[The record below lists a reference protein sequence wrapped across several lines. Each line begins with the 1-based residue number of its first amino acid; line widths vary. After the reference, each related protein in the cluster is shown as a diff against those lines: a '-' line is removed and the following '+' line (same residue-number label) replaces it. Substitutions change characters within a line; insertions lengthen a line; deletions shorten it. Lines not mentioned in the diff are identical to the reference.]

1 MEDDHSI
8 RNIVESSQLIS
19 PTPNRNNADG
29 SILNLQLQESE
40 HRVQRAD
47 NADQVNDLNKVG
59 IFKGSM
65 TSMRG

>member
-1 MEDDHSI
+1 MEDDNSI

-59 IFKGSM
+59 IFKGSI

>member
-59 IFKGSM
+59 IFKGSVTFM
-65 TSMRG
+65 IE

>member
-8 RNIVESSQLIS
+8 RNIVESSSLIS

-47 NADQVNDLNKVG
+47 NADQVNELNKVG